1 MSSKITTWIEKE
13 NVLQICSL
21 FRYEKK
27 KIAYIYDCGVQEMLY
42 SPSNEYSSMFFF
54 YVIALF
60 AFFNNFFSF
69 FFAHV

>member
-27 KIAYIYDCGVQEMLY
+27 KIAYMYDCGVQEMLY

-54 YVIALF
+54 LCHCPFCIF
-60 AFFNNFFSF
+60 
-69 FFAHV
+69 